1 MSRRAPLIVAG
12 WLAAAAAAIGTGLA
26 GVQVIGG
33 GITAGAGTDVLTPAQ
48 AAADLS
54 RAPAPS
60 PTASGSDGP
69 VPTPSGTGSAT
80 PGPPPSQPPAGPTN
94 LRTLAGSAGSV
105 VAGCTPTGAMLI
117 SWTPAQGYAIER
129 ADPGPGEYAEVRF
142 RSGGGNSGRGNG
154 EVRVRVR
161 CVAGVPAAEWRS

>member
-33 GITAGAGTDVLTPAQ
+33 GITAGAGTDVLTPAE

-54 RAPAPS
+54 RAPVPPPA
-60 PTASGSDGP
+60 ASGSGSP
-69 VPTPSGTGSAT
+69 VPTPTGSGSAT
-80 PGPPPSQPPAGPTN
+80 PGPPSSQPPAAPTN

-105 VAGCTPTGAMLI
+105 VAGCTATGAKLI

-142 RSGGGNSGRGNG
+142 RSGGGNSGHGNG

-161 CVAGVPAAEWRS
+161 CVAGVPVAEWHS